1 MLKRRATVAARRVVL
16 HNSIVNDVPFT
27 DLIHRAQDGDQA
39 ALGRVF
45 DLAYAD
51 LRLLARS
58 RLRRSSRNTL
68 LDTTALVHESFLRF
82 VNARQLRIEDRNHF
96 LRYAAHV
103 IRSVVIDYVREQQTE
118 RRGGNAPHVTLNSA
132 VGQRGPV
139 GEDEILGV
147 HEALDELARYE
158 QRLVEII
165 EMRYFGGLTEVEIA
179 AALGITDRTVRRE
192 WKKARML
199 LAMALGDNADT

>member
-1 MLKRRATVAARRVVL
+1 M
-16 HNSIVNDVPFT
+16 HNSAVNDTPLT

-51 LRLLARS
+51 LRVLARS

-68 LDTTALVHESFLRF
+68 LDTTALVHECFLRF
-82 VNARQLRIEDRNHF
+82 VNSRQLRIEDRNHF
-96 LRYAAHV
+96 FRYGAHV

-132 VGQRGPV
+132 VGQVEPV
-139 GEDEILGV
+139 GEDEILRV
-147 HEALDELARYE
+147 HEALAELARYE
-158 QRLVEII
+158 KRLVEIV

-179 AALGITDRTVRRE
+179 SALGITDRTVRRE
-192 WKKARML
+192 WKKARVL
-199 LAMALGDNADT
+199 LAMALGDNDDA